1 MWSLVF
7 RLTARKLRETKDE
20 LAPVLTTEKSHENQF
35 KPNQGGGGEQDLG
48 DLATMDY
55 TPALSCLKM
64 TPFCLEKRIQAKTR
78 SGFIPFMLF
87 TCGTLCL
94 QTLRTPSFVNQQ
106 NLEPKIY
113 GA

>member
-1 MWSLVF
+1 MWCNA
-7 RLTARKLRETKDE
+7 LTLQGQ
-20 LAPVLTTEKSHENQF
+20 EKQWLQLWF
-35 KPNQGGGGEQDLG
+35 KS
-48 DLATMDY
+48 MS
-55 TPALSCLKM
+55 PALSCLKM

>member
-35 KPNQGGGGEQDLG
+35 MPNQGGEQDIG

-55 TPALSCLKM
+55 TPAKKN
-64 TPFCLEKRIQAKTR
+64 PPIH
-78 SGFIPFMLF
+78 
-87 TCGTLCL
+87 
-94 QTLRTPSFVNQQ
+94 N
-106 NLEPKIY
+106 
-113 GA
+113 